1 MKTINLSTIKLCLC
15 ALVLLQS
22 CSSEQ
27 TQTATQAES
36 AAQTTSSAR
45 LRLSNSQQKNLGLT
59 IGSLEKQALGLSI
72 FANGQIEVPPQ
83 NKSYISMPYG
93 GYIKQI
99 KVLDGMRVQ
108 KGQVLMTVEHP
119 DIVALQQT
127 YLEVDGEMTFLE
139 ADFLR
144 QKQLFEKEAGSAKAY
159 QQAKSAYQIAK
170 AKLSGLAVKLEMAQ
184 VNIAALKNGK
194 IQREQSIRS
203 PFNGVITKVTANV
216 GAFAEPKDR
225 LMEIIDLKHAHAELV
240 VYEKYLSYL
249 RKDQQVELSF
259 IEDRAPVQASV
270 FLIGSEISPERTVKV
285 HCHFKSL
292 PKDITP
298 GSYLKATIQAEVT
311 DHWVLPNEA
320 VVQYKGKDVVF
331 IQEGTNFL
339 PIEIDIILANDTV
352 SAIGTKNMSKLKKA
366 KIITR
371 GAYELLAM
379 LNKEVE

>member
-1 MKTINLSTIKLCLC
+1 VHL
-15 ALVLLQS
+15 
-22 CSSEQ
+22 
-27 TQTATQAES
+27 
-36 AAQTTSSAR
+36 TTT
-45 LRLSNSQQKNLGLT
+45 QQKNLGLSF
-59 IGSLEKQALGLSI
+59 GKLEKQALGLTI

-127 YLEVDGEMTFLE
+127 FLEVNGEMIFLE
-139 ADFLR
+139 ADFQR
-144 QKQLFEKEAGSAKAY
+144 QKQLFEKEAGSAKNY
-159 QQAKSAYQIAK
+159 QQAKSAYQIAR
-170 AKLSGLAVKLEMAQ
+170 AKLSGLEVKLEMAQ
-184 VNIAALKNGK
+184 VNMSALKSGK

-249 RKDQQVELSF
+249 KKDQKVALNF
-259 IEDRAPVQASV
+259 IEDRAPVEASI
-270 FLIGSEISPERTVKV
+270 FLIGSEISAERTVKV

-298 GSYLKATIQAEVT
+298 GSYLKATIQAEESG
-311 DHWVLPNEA
+311 HWVLPNEA
-320 VVQYKGKDVVF
+320 VVQYNGKDVVF
-331 IQEGTNFL
+331 IQEGANFL
-339 PIEIDIILANDTV
+339 PIEIDVILSNESV
-352 SAIGTKNMSKLKKA
+352 SAIGDKNIVKLKKA
-366 KIITR
+366 KIVNN
-371 GAYELLAM
+371 GAYDLLAI